1 MDTNR
6 VELPDGRVVTVEHP
20 DYWTEAQIIAFAELN
35 APQAKRTESP
45 TGTDNKDDDITT
57 GDMVK
62 LGLSRMAVQLIPDT
76 FLTSSEEF
84 VQQLQ
89 QMEQG
94 NVENAGVFQERKA
107 REMAGVPVDAELG
120 LGNEIVAGLADPLT
134 TVGVP
139 LKSGATAL
147 MKGLIPAITSTAGGT
162 FGGMSASQL
171 AEDWGF
177 GSFGQEVIGA
187 LGGTAFATTTGG
199 ATAATIST
207 AAKVAGDAK
216 NKIFGGDTGT
226 LGAAS
231 DSMAN
236 SRVRAEINRIKGT
249 SEPAEVARAVEN
261 LASLKEDV
269 PDLEIGGLVAT
280 LVENPIVRDWV
291 RKTTQN
297 NKGFQK
303 ELTETLGRDASR
315 VADSF
320 EKLLGEGEEIDR
332 VVIANVSENQIKK
345 TEALLRSSLDRK
357 MENIDNVLA
366 GLATKTLGSKD
377 AVDVGRVS
385 AKLLARKETE
395 VRKAA
400 SKLYDTAKTEGKKIV
415 LPDETV
421 ATLASL
427 FKGVKTSDIFGPE
440 SSTAKKLD
448 VVLKPKKK
456 AGEEETEVKLP
467 KVTGQDLV
475 SLKKSLNREV
485 SKLFRVYDRSSDQN
499 QLLSRLFNLKDAVD
513 KVLIKQAEDSPR
525 FVQSIRDADAFYY
538 RELGLPL
545 SAEGMREIKSRKFL
559 TGAAQSLMNYEQ
571 ARDYV
576 NFVGKPGMAVVR
588 HAVRLKAEQAGVVD
602 ASGVMN
608 PNKLDTF
615 LRRNLRLIEFAGLTE
630 EFNASTSR
638 LRSIKNS
645 EARHNEAYK
654 EKSRALTNSFFRAIV
669 DKNLSTV
676 VKEMLNQ
683 PKERRKYLEDIK
695 QLDSAQRDMVLN
707 GLRQE
712 FLGQAMQ
719 SKGSMRDFI
728 NKNGEAV
735 ADLFDSRYVSNVN
748 KLAELKDLMGQMSNL
763 LKDSLGETGV
773 IDSIQ
778 DMTGVSIAE
787 YAGTF
792 RNQILS
798 TERKFI
804 NLAMKSVTT
813 SGKNKF
819 YVKSAEVLLDPNVV
833 EKLANPPEGSIRKWI
848 NSTMEGGG
856 DYIKD
861 VSTYFTNTLQGSLN
875 LATLRSMESA
885 KDVPT
890 PEEQEQL
897 NQQGAQQ

>member
-1 MDTNR
+1 METSR
-6 VELPDGRVVTVEHP
+6 VELADGQVVTVEHP
-20 DYWTEAQIIAFAELN
+20 DDWPEYKVTAFAELN
-35 APQAKRTESP
+35 APQATRTDAL
-45 TGTDNKDDDITT
+45 TGTDNKDDDVTT
-57 GDMVK
+57 MDMVK
-62 LGLSRMAVQLIPDT
+62 LGLSRFAVQFVPDT
-76 FLTSSEEF
+76 FLVSSQEF

-89 QMEQG
+89 QAQQG

-134 TVGVP
+134 TVGSP
-139 LKSGATAL
+139 IKSGITAF
-147 MKGLIPAITSTAGGT
+147 MKGLIPATTSTVGGT
-162 FGGMSASQL
+162 VGGMGASQVAADL
-171 AEDWGF
+171 GAGPL
-177 GSFGQEVIGA
+177 GQELAGAIG
-187 LGGTAFATTTGG
+187 GGAFATASGVG
-199 ATAATIST
+199 TAATLST
-207 AAKVAGDAK
+207 AAKVAGDVK
-216 NKIFGGDTGT
+216 NKVVGGDTGA
-226 LGAAS
+226 LGVAS

-236 SRVRAEINRIKGT
+236 SKVRAEINRIKRT
-249 SEPAEVARAVEN
+249 SPPQEIAKAVEN
-261 LASLKEDV
+261 LASIKEDV
-269 PDLEIGGLVAT
+269 PDLEIGGIVAT

-315 VADSF
+315 VSESF

-332 VVIANVSENQIKK
+332 TIIANVSENYIKK

-357 MENIDNVLA
+357 MENIDNVLD

-385 AKLLARKETE
+385 SKLLARKETE
-395 VRKAA
+395 VRQAA
-400 SKLYDTAKTEGKKIV
+400 SKLYDIAKTEGKKIV

-440 SSTAKKLD
+440 SSTAKKLE

-456 AGEEETEVKLP
+456 AGEEEAEVKLP

-485 SKLFRVYDRSSDQN
+485 SKLFRVYDRNTEQN
-499 QLLSRLFNLKDAVD
+499 QLLSRLFALKDAVD
-513 KVLIKQAEDSPR
+513 NVLIKQGEESPR
-525 FVQSIRDADAFYY
+525 FVQSIRDADSFYY
-538 RELGLPL
+538 TELGMPL
-545 SAEGMREIKSRKFL
+545 KAEGMREIKAKKFMS
-559 TGAAQSLMNYEQ
+559 GAAQSLMNYEQ

-588 HAVRLKAEQAGVVD
+588 HAVRLKAEQAGVID

-615 LRRNLRLIEFAGLTE
+615 RRRNERVIKFSGLTE
-630 EFNASTSR
+630 EFNAASSR
-638 LRSIKNS
+638 LSSVKNS
-645 EARHNEAYK
+645 QARHNEAYK
-654 EKSRALTNSFFRAIV
+654 EKSRKLTNSFFRAII
-669 DKNLSTV
+669 DQNLSTV
-676 VKEMLNQ
+676 VKEMLNS
-683 PKERRKYLEDIK
+683 PRKRGSYLEDIK
-695 QLDSAQRDMVLN
+695 KLDSTQREMVMS
-707 GLRQE
+707 GIRQE
-712 FLGQAMQ
+712 FLGQALQ
-719 SKGSMRDFI
+719 SKGTMKEYINQHAEATSDF
-728 NKNGEAV
+728 
-735 ADLFDSRYVSNVN
+735 FDRKYVSNIN

-778 DMTGVSIAE
+778 DMTGVSIQE

-813 SGKNKF
+813 SGKDKF

-833 EKLANPPEGSIRKWI
+833 EKLANPPKGSITTWI
-848 NSTMEGGG
+848 KETMAGGG
-856 DYIKD
+856 DYLKD
-861 VSTYFTNTLQGSLN
+861 VGAYFTEVLQGQL
-875 LATLRSMESA
+875 TLSTLKSIEAA

-897 NQQGAQQ
+897 NRQGAQQ

>member
-1 MDTNR
+1 MEISR
-6 VELPDGRVVTVEHP
+6 VELADGQIVTVEHP
-20 DYWTEAQIIAFAELN
+20 DNWPEYKVTSFARLN
-35 APQAKRTESP
+35 APQATRTGALA
-45 TGTDNKDDDITT
+45 GTDNKDDNVTT
-57 GDMVK
+57 MDMVK
-62 LGLSRMAVQLIPDT
+62 LGLSRFAVQFVPDT
-76 FLTSSEEF
+76 FLVSNEEF
-84 VQQLQ
+84 IQQLQ
-89 QMEQG
+89 QAQQG

-107 REMAGVPVDAELG
+107 REMAGVPVDAELD
-120 LGNEIVAGLADPLT
+120 LGNEIVAGLSDPLT
-134 TVGVP
+134 TVGSP
-139 LKSGATAL
+139 IKSGIKAF
-147 MKGLIPAITSTAGGT
+147 MKGLIPATTSTVGGTVGGMGASQVASELGFGPLGQEMAGAIGGGT
-162 FGGMSASQL
+162 F
-171 AEDWGF
+171 
-177 GSFGQEVIGA
+177 
-187 LGGTAFATTTGG
+187 
-199 ATAATIST
+199 ATASGIGTTATLSV
-207 AAKVAGDAK
+207 AAKVAGDVK
-216 NKIFGGDTGT
+216 NKVAGGDTGA
-226 LGAAS
+226 LGVAA
-231 DSMAN
+231 DGMAN
-236 SRVRAEINRIKGT
+236 SKVRSEINRIKGT
-249 SEPAEVARAVEN
+249 SSPQEIAKAVEN
-261 LASLKEDV
+261 LASIKEDV

-280 LVENPIVRDWV
+280 LVDNPIVRDWV

-315 VADSF
+315 VAESF

-332 VVIANVSENQIKK
+332 PIIASVSENYIKK
-345 TEALLRSSLDRK
+345 TEARLRSSLDRK
-357 MENIDNVLA
+357 MENIDNVLD
-366 GLATKTLGSKD
+366 GLTTKTLGSKD

-385 AKLLARKETE
+385 TKLLARKETE
-395 VRKAA
+395 VRQVAN
-400 SKLYDTAKTEGKKIV
+400 KLYDAAKEEGKKIV

-467 KVTGQDLV
+467 KVTGQDLI

-485 SKLFRVYDRSSDQN
+485 SKLFRVYDRNTEQN
-499 QLLSRLFNLKDAVD
+499 QLLSRLFTLKEAVD
-513 KVLIKQAEDSPR
+513 NVLIKQGEESPR
-525 FVQSIRDADAFYY
+525 FVQSIRNADAFYY
-538 RELGLPL
+538 RELGMPL
-545 SAEGMREIKSRKFL
+545 KAEGMREIKAKKFL
-559 TGAAQSLMNYEQ
+559 SGAAQSLMNYEQ

-576 NFVGKPGMAVVR
+576 SFVGKPGMAVVR

-608 PNKLDTF
+608 PNKLNTF
-615 LRRNLRLIEFAGLTE
+615 LKRNDRLIKFAGLTE
-630 EFNASTSR
+630 EFKSATSS
-638 LRSIKNS
+638 LQSIKNS
-645 EARHNEAYK
+645 QARHNEAYK
-654 EKSRALTNSFFRAIV
+654 EKSRELTNSFFRAII
-669 DKNLSTV
+669 DQNLSTV
-676 VKEMLNQ
+676 VKEMLNS
-683 PKERRKYLEDIK
+683 PKKRGIYLEDIK
-695 QLDSAQRDMVLN
+695 KLDSTQREMVMN
-707 GLRQE
+707 GIRQE

-719 SKGSMRDFI
+719 SKGTMKDYINQHAEVTSDF
-728 NKNGEAV
+728 
-735 ADLFDSRYVSNVN
+735 FDKKYVSNIN

-778 DMTGVSIAE
+778 DMTGVSIGE

-819 YVKSAEVLLDPNVV
+819 YVKSAEVLLDPDVV
-833 EKLANPPEGSIRKWI
+833 DKLANPPQGSIRSWI
-848 NSTMEGGG
+848 KETMAGGG

-861 VSTYFTNTLQGSLN
+861 VGAYFTSVLQGQL
-875 LATLRSMESA
+875 TLSTLKSIEAA

-897 NQQGAQQ
+897 NRQGAQQ